1 MDSLH
6 VRGVDM
12 LDDHVVVYLEV
23 EYGVVD
29 DVVVLPQEHR
39 SLAIVNGSI
48 ELTLLY
54 NTVYDV
60 NVQASCGD
68 SRLYSNTK
76 LDYGEKDG
84 RRRGREGEG
93 GKESGR

>member
-29 DVVVLPQEHR
+29 DVAVLPQEHR
-39 SLAIVNGSI
+39 SLQLAIVNGSI

-60 NVQASCGD
+60 SMLASCGD
-68 SRLYSNTK
+68 SRLSTNTK
-76 LDYGEKDG
+76 LVYGEWK
-84 RRRGREGEG
+84 EGEG
-93 GKESGR
+93 GKEIGR